1 MTAAAPRTNKNARPG
16 AGTPGRTVRREQD
29 LLERVAWFSGLAMY
43 FSTLGWQEQPK
54 IMDYIPVGREKA
66 VDTYGLAAYLGLDAF
81 ELFALMD
88 TVQEDGF
95 PLCLT
100 PAGGVYQPRDE
111 QEERVCWE
119 LFEPV
124 GVPGTW
130 SEEDQ
135 AKEECRG
142 YEFAE
147 TFGGPSMP
155 VRRPPETSPAVYMD
169 MMRRRGAADQ
179 EVQAARRCAV
189 RLFNTPVFS

>member
-1 MTAAAPRTNKNARPG
+1 MAAASGKNKNARPG

-54 IMDYIPVGREKA
+54 ILDYIPVGKEKA
-66 VDTYGLAAYLGLDAF
+66 VDTYGLAAYLGLEAF
-81 ELFALMD
+81 EIFALMD
-88 TVQEDGF
+88 TVQAEGF

-100 PAGGVYQPRDE
+100 PAGGVYQPKDE
-111 QEERVCWE
+111 REERACRE

-124 GVPGTW
+124 SEPGLW
-130 SEEDQ
+130 DEEDR

-142 YEFAE
+142 YELTE
-147 TFGGPSMP
+147 TYYGPPAP
-155 VRRPPETSPAVYMD
+155 VRRPPETSPEIYMD
-169 MMRRRGAADQ
+169 MMYRRGAADQ